1 MECKYLIPEI
11 HIDTLNIVYGQIV
24 FEILCDAVEYWFCE
38 FTGDSWR
45 EQVRNMMKGLQ

>member
-24 FEILCDAVEYWFCE
+24 FEILCDAVKYGSVNSPAIHGENRY
-38 FTGDSWR
+38 GI
-45 EQVRNMMKGLQ
+45 